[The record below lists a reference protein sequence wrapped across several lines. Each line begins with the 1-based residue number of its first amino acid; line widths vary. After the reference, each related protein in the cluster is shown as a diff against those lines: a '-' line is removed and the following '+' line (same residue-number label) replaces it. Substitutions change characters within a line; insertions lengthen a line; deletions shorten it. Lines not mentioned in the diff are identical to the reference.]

1 MLNYFLAILVV
12 SLRIASRS
20 NYFFKCSS
28 NFQGFVLPI
37 HAKMEDCVSPHK
49 KAASALMLRIVGEH
63 VVYAKQ
69 EVRKVY
75 YFQEL

>member
-1 MLNYFLAILVV
+1 MLNSFLAILVV

-49 KAASALMLRIVGEH
+49 KAAMH
-63 VVYAKQ
+63 
-69 EVRKVY
+69 
-75 YFQEL
+75 